1 MSKEILIVDDE
12 RNIRRSLR
20 GIFEDENL
28 SVEDVESGEEA
39 VKHAEENFYKVIFL
53 DVLLPGIDGIQTLK
67 KLKKITPGS
76 TIIMMSGHANVE
88 MAIDAIKFGAY
99 NFFEKPLIPEK
110 ILLELKHIDN
120 LRKIE
125 AEVIELRK
133 VAGWDDI
140 IGDSGKTIDLKKLI
154 ARIAPTESRVLIT
167 GENGTG
173 KELVARAIHY
183 NSNRKNG
190 PFVKVNCAALPKD
203 LIESE
208 LFGYEKG
215 AFTGAAARKTGRF
228 EEANNGTLLLDE
240 IGDMSLDTQAK
251 LLRVLEENELIRL
264 GGNKTIE
271 LNVRII
277 SATNQDLE
285 DLIEKDR
292 FREDLL
298 YRLNTILVEVPPLRD
313 RREDIPVL
321 ALHFAEQFA
330 EKNGKMKIGL
340 DNDAAALLQ
349 DQPWRGNIRELK
361 NVIER
366 IAIMTDSIKIT
377 ANEIVHLLPGV
388 KPVSKGAVDIEP
400 NDRSLREMIDNYEK
414 AILTNEYD
422 KCRGNVSKLAGKLKI
437 DRANLHR
444 KLKLLGLK

>member
-1 MSKEILIVDDE
+1 MSKDILIVDDE

-20 GIFEDENL
+20 GIFEDEEL
-28 SVEDVESGEEA
+28 TVEDVESGEEA
-39 VKHAEENFYKVIFL
+39 VNQAEENFFKVIFL
-53 DVLLPGIDGIQTLK
+53 DVLLPGIDGIETLK
-67 KLKKITPGS
+67 KLKKISPGS

-88 MAIDAIKFGAY
+88 MAIDAIKYGAY

-120 LRKIE
+120 LRKIQ

-133 VAGWDDI
+133 VAGWDEI
-140 IGDSGKTIDLKKLI
+140 IGESGKTTEVKKLI
-154 ARIAPTESRVLIT
+154 ARIAPTESRILVT

-173 KELVARAIHY
+173 KELVARAIHF
-183 NSNRKNG
+183 NSQRKEG
-190 PFVKVNCAALPKD
+190 SFVKVNCAALPKD

-215 AFTGAAARKTGRF
+215 AFTGAAARKIGRF

-240 IGDMSLDTQAK
+240 IGDMSLDTQTK

-264 GGNKTIE
+264 GGNQTIK

-285 DLIEKDR
+285 NLIEKEK

-298 YRLNTILVEVPPLRD
+298 YRLNTIMVEVPPLRE
-313 RREDIPVL
+313 RRDDIPAL
-321 ALHFAEQFA
+321 ARHFAEQFA
-330 EKNGKMKIGL
+330 EKNGKKKITF
-340 DNDAAALLQ
+340 DADAESLIK

-366 IAIMTDSIKIT
+366 IAIMTDSVKVS
-377 ANEIVHLLPGV
+377 AQEIAHLLPGV
-388 KPVSKGAVDIEP
+388 KSVSRNSVDIEP
-400 NDRSLREMIDNYEK
+400 NDRSLREMMDNYEK
-414 AILTNEYD
+414 IILTNEYG
-422 KCRGNVSKLAGKLKI
+422 KCGGNVSKLASKMKI

-444 KLKLLGLK
+444 KLKILGLK